1 MFGFLEVPK
10 TRKFL
15 ADKYEA
21 VALPRP
27 EEAPVIK
34 ITLVMKNK
42 NGQAIYITP
51 LRPPTLAAFPPWG
64 DSAGAGCAEL
74 AHHKYRIS
82 SPHQCIVKLN
92 FIKYLGSKI
101 DHV

>member
-1 MFGFLEVPK
+1 M
-10 TRKFL
+10 
-15 ADKYEA
+15 
-21 VALPRP
+21 PRP

-64 DSAGAGCAEL
+64 DSAGAGCAGL
-74 AHHKYRIS
+74 A
-82 SPHQCIVKLN
+82 Q
-92 FIKYLGSKI
+92 SKDNRFRSI
-101 DHV
+101 DNYFKFLILMAINTTLK